1 MLRGRGVIAI
11 FIAALF
17 CTLST
22 SNIGAQE
29 GDSAYVRAES
39 LVVVE
44 HDNFSHDSDA
54 YTQGLEFYQGR
65 LFESTG
71 LRGNSSLREVNLST
85 GEVIRSIDL
94 DESEFGEG
102 ITFVGGDIIQLT
114 WQSEVAYR
122 YDVDT
127 FEVIAN
133 YTYDGEGWGLAYD
146 GEYLIMSNGSNVL
159 QFRNAST
166 FELVSTINVTLNN
179 ESLSNL
185 NELEYWD
192 GLLYANIYHREEIV
206 AIDISSGV
214 VVLHIDASG
223 LKTPGGEVLNGIAFD
238 ATTQS
243 LWITGKYW
251 SKMYNIT
258 FIEPTIPPTP
268 DSDTDNIS
276 AETPLQ
282 EINSV
287 YSTVILAIL
296 LISVPVLLILDINN
310 RQKDT
315 GIGMNLK
322 DGGHNPT
329 DAGVPK

>member
-1 MLRGRGVIAI
+1 
-11 FIAALF
+11 
-17 CTLST
+17 
-22 SNIGAQE
+22 
-29 GDSAYVRAES
+29 
-39 LVVVE
+39 
-44 HDNFSHDSDA
+44 
-54 YTQGLEFYQGR
+54 
-65 LFESTG
+65 
-71 LRGNSSLREVNLST
+71 
-85 GEVIRSIDL
+85 
-94 DESEFGEG
+94 
-102 ITFVGGDIIQLT
+102 
-114 WQSEVAYR
+114 
-122 YDVDT
+122 
-127 FEVIAN
+127 
-133 YTYDGEGWGLAYD
+133 
-146 GEYLIMSNGSNVL
+146 
-159 QFRNAST
+159 
-166 FELVSTINVTLNN
+166 
-179 ESLSNL
+179 
-185 NELEYWD
+185 LEYWD